1 MERVVV
7 SQCLLGVKC
16 RYDGRCAENADV
28 RREAC
33 ERGWIPVCPEILGG
47 LTTPRAPSERRED
60 RVVSCEGTDVTE
72 AFRRGAEEAL
82 RIARLYGAKYALLK
96 ERSPSCGCGEIY
108 DGTFSGRKTTG
119 DGVTAALL
127 LQNGVMVYGESRLDA
142 LLTRLDGISAART
155 EELDQVCRFYGEI
168 CAAQDPSAGAPG
180 WNMKFYPDEEELRA
194 HIGRGELYLN
204 RRSGRIAAA
213 LAVTEHGESA
223 ELHLFAVHPDFRGRH
238 VSEEML
244 SQALA
249 LARKAGAL
257 ALRLNVVRK
266 NLLAVRLYERFGF
279 RRTGGYTARFEGSGD
294 IDFDQYE
301 YILTEEG

>member
-1 MERVVV
+1 MDRVVV

-16 RYDGRCAENADV
+16 RYDGRCAEHADV

-60 RVVSCEGTDVTE
+60 RVVSCDGADVTE
-72 AFRRGAEEAL
+72 AFQRGAEEAL

-108 DGTFSGRKTTG
+108 DGTFSGRKTTD
-119 DGVTAALL
+119 DGVTAALF
-127 LQNGVMVYGESRLDA
+127 LQNGIEVYGESRLEE
-142 LLTRLDGISAART
+142 LLARLGGISQARADAF
-155 EELDQVCRFYGEI
+155 DQVCQFYAEI
-168 CAAQDPSAGAPG
+168 CAAQDPNAGAPG
-180 WNMKFYPDEEELRA
+180 WDMKYYPDKEELRA
-194 HIGRGELYLN
+194 HIERGELYLN
-204 RRSGRIAAA
+204 RRDGRIAAA
-213 LAVTEHGESA
+213 MALTKNAASA
-223 ELHLFAVHPDFRGRH
+223 ELHLFAVHPDFRGKRI
-238 VSEEML
+238 SDGML

-249 LARKAGAL
+249 LAKKAGAA
-257 ALRLNVVRK
+257 ALRLDVVRK
-266 NLLAVRLYERFGF
+266 NLPAVRLYERVGF
-279 RRTGGYTARFEGSGD
+279 QKTGGYTAHFESSGD